1 MKTTK
6 KKRRR
11 KKSEK
16 SENDVVSADGGV
28 NGEPNVMN
36 LSGNGNAVVEELP
49 QQEVAVTNNDVIDEN
64 GKDKNERS
72 ELGNGGVNST
82 LKENADANSKEGVKS
97 VTERN
102 AKNEEITE
110 DKKEEGL
117 ISDRKDGAAPKNIK
131 LAECGEQYAENVA
144 IEEGT
149 KIKRTAWYSRAI
161 NKVVHSIRI
170 IGSIFSSV
178 WRNLT
183 SWLHR

>member
-49 QQEVAVTNNDVIDEN
+49 QQEVEVTNNDVIDEN

-82 LKENADANSKEGVKS
+82 LKKNADANSK
-97 VTERN
+97 
-102 AKNEEITE
+102 
-110 DKKEEGL
+110 
-117 ISDRKDGAAPKNIK
+117 
-131 LAECGEQYAENVA
+131 
-144 IEEGT
+144 
-149 KIKRTAWYSRAI
+149 
-161 NKVVHSIRI
+161 
-170 IGSIFSSV
+170 
-178 WRNLT
+178 
-183 SWLHR
+183 